1 MVRLQ
6 PICSLCFRLRSV
18 QPEIVVTDLTSR
30 TSARGIAESRQVG
43 TRPGLPNG
51 AAVAA
56 LVNFKVARRYR
67 GGKPR
72 LYVPFFVAS
81 DLTPGLTWSDG
92 ALEAGTAGWGWVAFM
107 AGLLTHTPATFR
119 LLGQVNVS
127 KGYPCN
133 RSWWGTLRQGR
144 LDGY

>member
-1 MVRLQ
+1 MHVNYASPAPTRNILNEYAASIDGQIAAHLIPLFSTEVRT
-6 PICSLCFRLRSV
+6 V
-18 QPEIVVTDLTSR
+18 EIVVTDLTSR
-30 TSARGIAESRQVG
+30 TSARGIAESWQIG

-56 LVNFKVARRYR
+56 LINFKIARRYR

-92 ALEAGTAGWGWVAFM
+92 ALEAGTAGW
-107 AGLLTHTPATFR
+107 R
-119 LLGQVNVS
+119 
-127 KGYPCN
+127 
-133 RSWWGTLRQGR
+133 RSWRACLPTRQRRSGCSGR
-144 LDGY
+144 